1 MIRRS
6 PNCRRECGFS
16 LVETLVAMSILSAIV
31 MGSLGM
37 LTMAHKNLADGAKD
51 LEVVARAQ
59 SGMEVFRAMPYL
71 SILAPDLTDESG
83 VRLLLE
89 NKGDGQFIGRYTVHN
104 VEYIWMVIP
113 DVSEL
118 RKSSS
123 TTIRVSAEWL
133 DRQAQR
139 RMLTLGMLRANP
151 VYGGGA

>member
-1 MIRRS
+1 MNRRS
-6 PNCRRECGFS
+6 HNFRCECGFS

-71 SILAPDLTDESG
+71 SILAPDLTDDSG